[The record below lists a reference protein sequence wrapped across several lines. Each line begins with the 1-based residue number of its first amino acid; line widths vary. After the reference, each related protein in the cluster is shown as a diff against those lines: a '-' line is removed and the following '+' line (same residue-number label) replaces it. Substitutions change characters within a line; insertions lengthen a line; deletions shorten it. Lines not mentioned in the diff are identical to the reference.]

1 MINGTFQKGKMVKTH
16 QLTIQNAIKEA
27 KKAVKKGNSP
37 VAIELYRSVL
47 QQQPNH
53 FVAKKG
59 LNRILKNPKHQPAKK
74 HISDP
79 SQDQINTLINLYY
92 SGQMARA
99 EQACQNLLHAFPESL
114 IIINIQGAILRKQGK
129 LHKAVAV
136 FDRAIQL
143 NPDYTE
149 AYNNRGNALRDLG
162 RIQDALNDYNRAIQL
177 NQGFAEAYNS
187 RGISKEDL
195 GRFQEALSDYN
206 KAIQLKMDYFEAY
219 FNRGN
224 VLKGL
229 GRVQEALNNYNKAIQ
244 LKPNYAEAYN
254 NRGNALKNLGRL
266 QEALNDYDKVIQ
278 LKPDFVEAYY
288 NRGNVLKDLGRIQE
302 ALNDYNEAIQLKP
315 DYAEA
320 YNNRG
325 ISLVNFDRFQEA
337 LSDYNKAIQLKMDY
351 VKAYNNRGNALKNLG
366 RFQEALNDYDTA
378 IQLKPDF
385 VEAYNNK
392 GNTLKELG
400 RFQEALNDFD
410 RAIQLKPDYA
420 EVYNNKGNALKDFG
434 RVQEA
439 LNYYNKAIQ
448 FKPDFA
454 EAYNNKGN
462 AFKDLGR
469 FQDTFN
475 NYNKAIQLQSD
486 YAEAYNNRGNAFKD
500 LGRIQEALNDYNE
513 AIRLKPDYAEAHRH
527 LSMLKKYKADDALIG
542 TMESLL
548 EKDNLTESDQMH
560 LCYALAKAY
569 EDMADYDKSFKFIS
583 RGNDYRKKELN
594 YNLEKERGI
603 IAGIRSIFD
612 TKIEIIPPENDPV
625 MPVFIVGM
633 PRSGTT
639 LVEQILASHSRVY
652 GAGELDA
659 MNHLGKRILSR
670 YYHKNTSLDKYQ
682 SLQRAVKE
690 LYDGYHKALN
700 DLYVNEK
707 IITDKMPGNFIWI
720 GFILSAFPKAKI
732 INMNRDPRAT
742 CWSIY
747 KHFFSSKGHGY
758 AYDMDVLAEYYNIYV
773 DLMGFWRNC
782 FPNKIYDL
790 CYEEL
795 TENQAEETRK
805 LLSYCGLKFEEQC
818 IDFHKTKR
826 IVKTASADQVRKK
839 MYSGSSEAW
848 KNYEKHIQPMIKKLS
863 NIGSRYSK

>member
-1 MINGTFQKGKMVKTH
+1 MVKSH
-16 QLTIQNAIKEA
+16 QLTVPNAIKEA
-27 KKAVKKGNSP
+27 KKAVKKGNLP
-37 VAIELYRSVL
+37 FAIELYRAVL

-74 HISDP
+74 QISDP

-99 EQACQNLLHAFPESL
+99 EQAIQDLLHAFPESL
-114 IIINIQGAILRKQGK
+114 IILNIQGAILRRQGK
-129 LHKAVAV
+129 LHKAMAA

-143 NPDYTE
+143 KPDYTEAFNNRGNVLRDLGRIQEALSDYNSAIHYNPDYPE
-149 AYNNRGNALRDLG
+149 AYNNRGNVLNDLG
-162 RIQDALNDYNRAIQL
+162 RIIEALN
-177 NQGFAEAYNS
+177 
-187 RGISKEDL
+187 
-195 GRFQEALSDYN
+195 DYN
-206 KAIQLKMDYFEAY
+206 KAIQLKPDYVEAFY
-219 FNRGN
+219 
-224 VLKGL
+224 
-229 GRVQEALNNYNKAIQ
+229 
-244 LKPNYAEAYN
+244 
-254 NRGNALKNLGRL
+254 NRGNALKH
-266 QEALNDYDKVIQ
+266 
-278 LKPDFVEAYY
+278 
-288 NRGNVLKDLGRIQE
+288 LGRIQE
-302 ALNDYNEAIQLKP
+302 ALNDYNKAIQLKPDYAVAYNSRGVSLRDLGRVQEALVDYNMAIQLKLDLAEAYNNRGNAHKDLGRVQEALNDYNKAIQLKPEFAEAYNSRGFSFEDLGRIQEAINDYSRAIQIRPDYVKAYNNRGNALEGLGMIQKALDDYNKAIQLKP

-325 ISLVNFDRFQEA
+325 ISF
-337 LSDYNKAIQLKMDY
+337 
-351 VKAYNNRGNALKNLG
+351 
-366 RFQEALNDYDTA
+366 
-378 IQLKPDF
+378 
-385 VEAYNNK
+385 
-392 GNTLKELG
+392 KELG
-400 RFQEALNDFD
+400 RFQDALNDF
-410 RAIQLKPDYA
+410 Y
-420 EVYNNKGNALKDFG
+420 
-434 RVQEA
+434 
-439 LNYYNKAIQ
+439 
-448 FKPDFA
+448 
-454 EAYNNKGN
+454 
-462 AFKDLGR
+462 
-469 FQDTFN
+469 
-475 NYNKAIQLQSD
+475 
-486 YAEAYNNRGNAFKD
+486 
-500 LGRIQEALNDYNE
+500 E

-848 KNYEKHIQPMIKKLS
+848 KNYEKHIQPMINKLPK
-863 NIGSRYSK
+863 ID